1 MSSLS
6 QYLVRA
12 ALAATLLPM
21 LVMVSLSYG
30 QYRDDLASVERWA
43 TQAPSGTTAQPV
55 PGRPAIAPQAPA
67 RDAREARDHAN
78 ERFAS
83 QLVAIA
89 WLSLLAGFAALW
101 GGRWLAKPLEALSA
115 AMSPARGGGAAA
127 PAAAG
132 GRAPPPPPP
141 PPPRLVPVHIVSR
154 VAEYR
159 SLTESFNAL
168 VAELNRRFDAMGA
181 YQEEL
186 RAQNEELQEQAEAIS
201 RQNAELARTKAF
213 NELLLNS
220 AGEGILGVDP
230 DGRITFANPA
240 AARMLGVPVAGLLG
254 HPLRALVEHVRQGVG
269 TESCPYHAAQRDGD
283 TRREIGA
290 RFRRPDG
297 TAFPAEMSINR
308 LREGDEDRGVV
319 VVFSDITARLAAEQA
334 ARLEADRQAALA
346 HAQELE
352 ARNVALDRLSR
363 EAQAANK
370 LKSEF
375 LATMS
380 HELRTPLNSIIGY
393 TEVVL
398 TGMHQPL
405 EPTTSRHLNVVL
417 RNGRHLL
424 ALIND
429 VLDLSKV
436 EAGRETIHVTALDPL
451 AVVEAAVA
459 TAEPQAARKGLAL
472 TVDVDPAIG
481 LVEADEAKVR
491 QILLNL
497 VSNAVKFTK
506 QGGVRVRAEAR
517 PDGWMVAVT
526 DTGIGIDPA
535 HQELI
540 FDAFRQVDASTT
552 REAGGTGLG
561 LAIARRLAR
570 LMGGDVTVESA
581 LGQGATFTLTLPHQV
596 GERTG
601 HADAMGNG
609 LVA

>member
-1 MSSLS
+1 
-6 QYLVRA
+6 
-12 ALAATLLPM
+12 
-21 LVMVSLSYG
+21 
-30 QYRDDLASVERWA
+30 
-43 TQAPSGTTAQPV
+43 
-55 PGRPAIAPQAPA
+55 
-67 RDAREARDHAN
+67 
-78 ERFAS
+78 
-83 QLVAIA
+83 
-89 WLSLLAGFAALW
+89 
-101 GGRWLAKPLEALSA
+101 
-115 AMSPARGGGAAA
+115 
-127 PAAAG
+127 
-132 GRAPPPPPP
+132 
-141 PPPRLVPVHIVSR
+141 
-154 VAEYR
+154 
-159 SLTESFNAL
+159 
-168 VAELNRRFDAMGA
+168 
-181 YQEEL
+181 
-186 RAQNEELQEQAEAIS
+186 
-201 RQNAELARTKAF
+201 
-213 NELLLNS
+213 
-220 AGEGILGVDP
+220 
-230 DGRITFANPA
+230 
-240 AARMLGVPVAGLLG
+240 MLGAPVAGLLG
-254 HPLRALVEHVRQGVG
+254 HPLRALVEHVRPGQG

-290 RFRRPDG
+290 RFMRPDG
-297 TAFPAEMSINR
+297 SAFPAEMSINR
-308 LREGDEDRGVV
+308 LREGELDRGAV

-352 ARNVALDRLSR
+352 ARNVVLDRLSR

-398 TGMHQPL
+398 SGMHQPL
-405 EPTTSRHLNVVL
+405 QPMTEKHLNVVL

-436 EAGRETIHVTALDPL
+436 EAGRETLQVTPVDPL
-451 AVVEAAVA
+451 AALETAVA
-459 TAEPQAARKGLAL
+459 NIEPMATRKGL
-472 TVDVDPAIG
+472 TVTLAVDPDIG
-481 LVEADEAKVR
+481 PVDADEAKLR

-506 QGGVRVRAEAR
+506 QGSVRVHAESR
-517 PDGWMVAVT
+517 PDGWIVEVA

-535 HQELI
+535 HQDLI

-570 LMGGDVTVESA
+570 LMGGDVTVASA
-581 LGQGATFTLTLPHQV
+581 LGQGATFTLSLPRRVVDRQ
-596 GERTG
+596 
-601 HADAMGNG
+601 APPDALETG